1 MELTSVYKVKE
12 WLIQEISTRGLKPG
26 DALPSNL
33 AVARKLNVKTD
44 DVYDAVDELITEQV
58 LSNNLEEGASVKS
71 CTHSSIH

>member
-44 DVYDAVDELITEQV
+44 DVYDAVD
-58 LSNNLEEGASVKS
+58 
-71 CTHSSIH
+71 